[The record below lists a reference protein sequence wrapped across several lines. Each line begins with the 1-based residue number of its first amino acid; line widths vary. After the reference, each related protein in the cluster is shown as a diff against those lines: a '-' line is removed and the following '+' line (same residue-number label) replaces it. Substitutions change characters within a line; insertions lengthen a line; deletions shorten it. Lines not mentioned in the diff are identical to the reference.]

1 MSLKLKKLSIYGFKT
16 FGRKTEI
23 DFQDGITAIV
33 GPNGAGKSN
42 LIEALNWVTGETKM
56 SDLRVKNAA
65 ELIFHG
71 SATLKPLSYAEVSL
85 TIENNENLLPI
96 DYAEI
101 NITRR
106 VNKDGSGEYYINKT
120 RCTLKDINNLF
131 IGTGV
136 GKGSYSVMRQGEI
149 SEILN
154 KKPEERR
161 EMFERAAGILKYR
174 NRKHETE
181 LDLEKTEINLKQI
194 RPTLIEVARQLK
206 NKEQQS
212 KKAQKAQE
220 LDDQKLSVE
229 IDIYLIKL
237 LSLKKNEGK
246 YKDSLQKQLDKKE
259 DTAKK
264 LEKVEQ
270 DINESIDSREK
281 MQSKKHLLETERI
294 KADNQINSL
303 KQHLEMFADKQRG
316 VEKNIGNWG
325 LALKENR
332 QKKETF
338 SNKITE
344 LEKDKVSV
352 DNMIEESRIN
362 LKRYSEDIGNINVI
376 LQDNQ
381 ESIKKLNAKIE
392 ATNKELFDKRAKLE
406 DVINKLVSE
415 IDHRKAE
422 LQGSAELKKDVKKKI
437 ISGLD
442 ELTVFLSGKRDIL
455 KDYSGSVVVS
465 QSAIED
471 FIVNLSKGINE
482 KIDAVGSLKE
492 KFGEMDA
499 LISGFDEIIFAR
511 EGIHAKKEEL
521 DTNIGNLMRDEKSY
535 RERINH
541 LETDNDNQ
549 RSRIETIKKIMHE
562 SQINLAKMR
571 EKASGLIESIK
582 MQAQFKEDIDRQCNS
597 IEANIKTAND
607 EIAKIVGSISEE
619 KNRLSEGD
627 SMRDQLTLDLKMVS
641 DELTTISDVSNDKEM
656 KLRRYR
662 SDLENIQDRIETINR
677 DMTTSDVE
685 IRNIYDNFYENQSI
699 DLREHEKNIENRT
712 FDMVQLRTDLKK
724 IKEELRELGSV
735 NLMAMDEAK
744 ELKERHALLKE
755 QVDDIE
761 KSKKNLLEIIEE
773 INKNSEEV
781 FYETFNKIK
790 VNFHK
795 IFRRLFSGGKGEL
808 ELTDPDNVL
817 KSGIEIFVQ
826 PPKKT
831 RQTVKL
837 LSGGESS
844 MTAIALLFAIFM
856 VKPSP
861 YCLLDEIDAA
871 LDGPNVSMF
880 KHLLRDFR
888 EITQFLVISHNINT
902 LKVMDAIYG
911 IYMETDGVS
920 SALSLDIN
928 ELEKNKTKY
937 LKEKNKE
944 EV

>member
-1 MSLKLKKLSIYGFKT
+1 VILRLKKLSIYGFKT

-56 SDLRVKNAA
+56 SDLRVKSAA

-149 SEILN
+149 GEILN

-181 LDLEKTEINLKQI
+181 IDLEKTEANLKQI
-194 RPTLIEVARQLK
+194 RPTLIEVSRQLK
-206 NKEQQS
+206 NKQQQS
-212 KKAQKAQE
+212 EKAQKAQK
-220 LDDQKLSVE
+220 LDEDKLAIE
-229 IDIYLIKL
+229 IDIHLIKL

-246 YKDSLQKQLDKKE
+246 FKESLQKQIEKKE
-259 DTAKK
+259 ETVKK

-270 DINESIDSREK
+270 DINESIDNREK

-294 KADNQINSL
+294 KADSKIDSL
-303 KQHLEMFADKQRG
+303 KQRLEVLAEKRIG
-316 VEKNIGNWG
+316 IVKNIDNWG
-325 LALKENR
+325 LSLKENS
-332 QKKETF
+332 QKKESIST
-338 SNKITE
+338 KIVE
-344 LEKDKVSV
+344 LEKDKATT
-352 DNMIEESRIN
+352 DEMIEENRVN
-362 LKRYSEDIGNINVI
+362 LKRYSEDITNINVI

-381 ESIKKLNAKIE
+381 ESIKKLNLKIE
-392 ATNKELFDKRAKLE
+392 ITGKELFDKRAKLE

-415 IDHRKAE
+415 IDSRKAE
-422 LQGSAELKKDVKKKI
+422 LQGSSELKKDLKNKI
-437 ISGLD
+437 ITSLD
-442 ELTVFLSGKRDIL
+442 ELTVFLAGKRDIL
-455 KDYSGSVVVS
+455 NDYLGSVTVS

-471 FIVNLSKGINE
+471 FINNLTVGMNE
-482 KIDAVGSLKE
+482 RIKAVELLKE
-492 KFGEMDA
+492 KFGEMDN

-535 RERINH
+535 RERIIH
-541 LETDNDNQ
+541 LETDSENQ
-549 RSRIETIKKIMHE
+549 RGRIETIKKIMHE

-571 EKASGLIESIK
+571 EKNSGLSENIK
-582 MQAQFKEDIDRQCNS
+582 TQIQFKDDIDRQCVS
-597 IEANIKTAND
+597 IENNIKSANEEISAIDTLIND
-607 EIAKIVGSISEE
+607 EKG
-619 KNRLSEGD
+619 KLLEGD
-627 SMRDQLTLDLKMVS
+627 SKREQLTLDLKLVS
-641 DELTTISDVSNDKEM
+641 DELTSISDVSNDKESR
-656 KLRRYR
+656 LRKYR
-662 SDLENIQDRIETINR
+662 LDLENIQDRIENINR

-685 IRNIYDNFYENQSI
+685 IKNIYDNFYENQSL
-699 DLREHEKNIENRT
+699 DLHEYEKNIENRT

-724 IKEELRELGSV
+724 IKEELKELGSV

-744 ELKERHALLKE
+744 ELKERHSLLQE
-755 QVDDIE
+755 QVEDIE
-761 KSKKNLLEIIEE
+761 KSKKNLMEIIEE
-773 INKNSEEV
+773 INRNSEEV

-808 ELTDPDNVL
+808 ELTNPDDVL
-817 KSGIEIFVQ
+817 NSGIEIFVQ
-826 PPKKT
+826 PPAKA

-880 KHLLRDFR
+880 KFLLRDFR
-888 EITQFLVISHNINT
+888 ELTQFLVISHNINT

-911 IYMETDGVS
+911 VYMESDGVS

-928 ELEKNKTKY
+928 ELEKNKDKY
-937 LKEKNKE
+937 LKEKAKE
-944 EV
+944 E